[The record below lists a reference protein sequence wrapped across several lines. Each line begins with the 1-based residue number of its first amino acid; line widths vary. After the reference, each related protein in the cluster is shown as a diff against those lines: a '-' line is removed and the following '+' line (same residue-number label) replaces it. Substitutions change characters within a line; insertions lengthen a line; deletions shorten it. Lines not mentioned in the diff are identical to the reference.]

1 MLEKKSLQDKNTFR
15 SPTAAGTRT
24 LFTVTKL
31 VSIRG
36 ELGMFARKGMY
47 ALLFRVETA
56 VKVDTP
62 VLLSVCTNVSLQGL
76 SVRRSLG
83 PGCPDLGNGTD
94 ICFKAAR
101 MGGHMSSF
109 LTLRVMLNMASVI
122 F

>member
-47 ALLFRVETA
+47 ALLLRVEMA

-83 PGCPDLGNGTD
+83 PGCPDLGNGTWE
-94 ICFKAAR
+94 